1 VTPGPERRDQF
12 AAVAA
17 EVYEPLQRYLRRRAA
32 PDDADDALGDVLLTV
47 WRRLDDVPQD
57 AVLPWCY
64 GVARRVLAN
73 QRRSARR
80 RLRLIERLEATRA
93 PAPAPDPLESR
104 LDPGLAAAL
113 ATLRHTD
120 REVLAMWAWEQLE
133 PREIA
138 VALGISPNAAALRL
152 SRARKRLAAALG
164 QEDDP
169 SGHNASEHTEDRHG

>member
-1 VTPGPERRDQF
+1 VTRDPRERF
-12 AAVAA
+12 EAIAAD
-17 EVYEPLQRYLRRRAA
+17 VYEPLQRYLRRRAA

-47 WRRLDDVPQD
+47 WRRLDAVPAD

-80 RLRLIERLEATRA
+80 RRHLIERLTATRV
-93 PAPAPDPLESR
+93 PPPAPDPLESEIDPSLARAFGR
-104 LDPGLAAAL
+104 LGPV
-113 ATLRHTD
+113 D
-120 REVLAMWAWEQLE
+120 REVLAMWAWEQME

-152 SRARKRLAAALG
+152 SRARRRLADAVG
-164 QEDDP
+164 QDSAP
-169 SGHNASEHTEDRHG
+169 SGHQANEHTEERHG